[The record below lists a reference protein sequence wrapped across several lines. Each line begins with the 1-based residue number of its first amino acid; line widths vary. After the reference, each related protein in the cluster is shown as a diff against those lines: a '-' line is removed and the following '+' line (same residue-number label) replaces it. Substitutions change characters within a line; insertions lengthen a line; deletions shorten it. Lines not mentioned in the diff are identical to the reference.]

1 MHPGAK
7 FPQLS
12 VILTSIGWKA
22 VQCDELRRIEIDRRN
37 VSSYAENALTTKRPT
52 GSFDMRLKTRFLAGF
67 TLLVIAPSLALAQAE
82 PLTTIADP
90 AKVAPPPVVIEP
102 SPMPVPVPAKPP
114 APAPKKKAFSDG
126 LKPGQYV
133 WEKRASEAKDLRIVA
148 VIDIQ
153 RIYVFDG
160 STLVAFSTISTG
172 KKGHA
177 TPTGSFKILQK
188 NIDHKSN
195 IYSNAPMPYMQRLT
209 WDGIALHAGHIPGY
223 AASHGCLRLPL
234 PFAKALYGVTK
245 MDQPVIVLADLST
258 PAPKPEPVVTPEPVV
273 KPAVTDP
280 VNETATPEKPVL

>member
-1 MHPGAK
+1 
-7 FPQLS
+7 
-12 VILTSIGWKA
+12 
-22 VQCDELRRIEIDRRN
+22 
-37 VSSYAENALTTKRPT
+37 
-52 GSFDMRLKTRFLAGF
+52 MRLKTRFLAGF
-67 TLLVIAPSLALAQAE
+67 TLLAIAPSLAFAQAE
-82 PLTTIADP
+82 PSPTGTVP
-90 AKVAPPPVVIEP
+90 AQVAPPSVVVE
-102 SPMPVPVPAKPP
+102 PVPIPAPAPAKPP

-133 WEKRASEAKDLRIVA
+133 WEKRANDAKDLRIVA

-153 RIYVFDG
+153 RIYIFDG

-209 WDGIALHAGHIPGY
+209 WDGIALHAGYIPGY

-245 MDQPVIVLADLST
+245 MDQPVIVLADLSS
-258 PAPKPEPVVTPEPVV
+258 PAPKPEPEPVVTPEPVV
-273 KPAVTDP
+273 KPVVTDP
-280 VNETATPEKPVL
+280 VNETTAPEKPAV

>member
-1 MHPGAK
+1 
-7 FPQLS
+7 
-12 VILTSIGWKA
+12 
-22 VQCDELRRIEIDRRN
+22 
-37 VSSYAENALTTKRPT
+37 
-52 GSFDMRLKTRFLAGF
+52 MRLKTRFMTGL
-67 TLLVIAPSLALAQAE
+67 TILVIAPSLALAQTQPLPPISE
-82 PLTTIADP
+82 PAQ
-90 AKVAPPPVVIEP
+90 VAPPPVVVEP
-102 SPMPVPVPAKPP
+102 APIPAPKPSKPP

-126 LKPGQYV
+126 LKPGQFV
-133 WEKRASEAKDLRIVA
+133 WEKRANDARDLRIVA
-148 VIDIQ
+148 VLDIQ

-160 STLVAFSTISTG
+160 NALVAFSTISTG

-188 NIDHKSN
+188 NVDHKSN

-273 KPAVTDP
+273 KPEVKDP
-280 VNETATPEKPVL
+280 VTETTAPEKPVV